1 VIVTVYAL
9 AVVELNEHDVAIVPL
24 AVRLNGVVG
33 HVTVRPAGV
42 TVELKVTAPM
52 KF

>member
-1 VIVTVYAL
+1 MTVYVL
-9 AVVELNEHDVAIVPL
+9 GDVELNEHEVEMVPL

-33 HVTVRPAGV
+33 QVTVRPDGV
-42 TVELKVTAPM
+42 TDELRVTAPM

>member
-1 VIVTVYAL
+1 VYVLGA
-9 AVVELNEHDVAIVPL
+9 VELNEHEVEIVPL

-33 HVTVRPAGV
+33 QVTVRPDDGL
-42 TVELKVTAPM
+42 TVELRVTDPM

>member
-1 VIVTVYAL
+1 VITTVYVL
-9 AVVELNEHDVAIVPL
+9 AVVELNEHEVEIVPL

-33 HVTVRPAGV
+33 QVTVRPAGV
-42 TVELKVTAPM
+42 TVELRVTAPM

>member
-1 VIVTVYAL
+1 VYVL
-9 AVVELNEHDVAIVPL
+9 GDVELNAHEVEIVPF

-33 HVTVRPAGV
+33 QVTVRPDGV
-42 TVELKVTAPM
+42 TVELRVTDPM

>member
-1 VIVTVYAL
+1 VIITVYVL
-9 AVVELNEHDVAIVPL
+9 GDVELNVHEVEIVPL

-33 HVTVRPAGV
+33 QVTVRPEGV
-42 TVELKVTAPM
+42 TDEVKVTAPM